1 MPYGTIVFRIV
12 SESFLILRQIIQH
25 LGSGRTELLDVPA
38 PGPRRGCLLVR
49 ATRSLVSLGTERM
62 LVEFGRGNWLSKAR
76 QQPEKFRA
84 VLSKIRSEGFLATVA
99 AVRSKLAQPI
109 PLGYCHVGQVL
120 DAGDVLGFSVGDRV
134 VSNSPHA
141 EVVSASPAFAARIP
155 ASVSDEHAIFTPL
168 AAVALQG
175 LRLLDAKPGETVV
188 VMGLGL
194 IGQLAVRLVR
204 ARGVAVVGI
213 DPDEAKRADA
223 KQAGAQVPELGTP
236 LSTLLPSGGVVGV
249 LITASTASDEPVNQ
263 AARLCRRRGRVVLVG
278 VTGLT
283 LNRADFYENEV
294 TFQVS
299 RSYGSADAADPSS
312 ARANFDEVLA
322 LMASGALDVA
332 PLLTSRHP
340 FAEALQIYD
349 DLRRPGAYGLLIE
362 YSVPNE
368 SLARTLP
375 GADWDSRTTGG
386 IGVIGCGNF
395 ASRVLVPELR
405 RQGASPAVFASA
417 NGLSAKLLGGSAATA
432 TTDVI
437 AVLEDPKV
445 ETVFIATRHDEHGE
459 LVRAALR
466 AGKNVWVE
474 KPLALT
480 EADLDATMAVARS
493 SSGLLAVG
501 FNRRHA
507 FLAIRLRA
515 SLAAYPGR
523 RHFTLEIN
531 AGRLPVD
538 HWSLDVKQGGGRIV
552 GEACHFVDLLRF
564 LAGSAIISARAL
576 SRDVDGQDGGA
587 FELGFANGDVAWL
600 RYHTDLP
607 SHLPKERIEV
617 AGEGWS
623 AVIDNWKSLRSV
635 HLPVASAWPAWLGGP
650 ARGKGHAE
658 ALDAFLS
665 AVRAAG
671 PASVSLDEIEEV
683 SRWSIRMQGM
693 LRS

>member
-1 MPYGTIVFRIV
+1 M
-12 SESFLILRQIIQH
+12 RQIVQH

-38 PGPRRGCLLVR
+38 PGPRRGRLLVR

-84 VLSKIRSEGFLATVA
+84 ALTKIRSEGFFATVA

-120 DAGDVLGFSVGDRV
+120 DAGEVPGFAAGDRV

-141 EVVSASPAFAARIP
+141 EVVSASPAFAAQIP
-155 ASVSDEHAIFTPL
+155 ASVSDEHAAFTPL
-168 AAVALQG
+168 AAIALQG

-194 IGQLAVRLVR
+194 IGQLAVRLLR
-204 ARGVAVVGI
+204 ARGVHVIGV
-213 DPDEAKRADA
+213 DPDAQKLADA
-223 KQAGAQVPELGTP
+223 KLAGALVPELGTP
-236 LSTLLPSGGVVGV
+236 LPALLTGGVAGV
-249 LITASTASDEPVNQ
+249 LITASTSSDEPVNQ

-278 VTGLT
+278 VTGLK

-299 RSYGSADAADPSS
+299 RSYGATDAADPSS
-312 ARANFDEVLA
+312 IRANFDEVLA
-322 LMASGALDVA
+322 LMASGSLDVA

-340 FAEALQIYD
+340 FAASPQIYD

-362 YSVPNE
+362 YAVTNE
-368 SLARTLP
+368 SLVRTLP
-375 GADWDSRTTGG
+375 GGDWDSLTPGG
-386 IGVIGCGNF
+386 IGIIGCGNF

-405 RQGASPAVFASA
+405 RQGASPSVFASA
-417 NGLSAKLLGGSAATA
+417 NGLSAKLLAGTSATS
-432 TTDVI
+432 TTDSS
-437 AVLEDPKV
+437 ALFDQPGLS
-445 ETVFIATRHDEHGE
+445 TVFIATRHDEHGE
-459 LVRAALR
+459 LVRSVLR
-466 AGKNVWVE
+466 AGKHVWVE

-493 SSGLLAVG
+493 SAPLLAVG

-507 FLAIRLRA
+507 FLSGRLRA
-515 SLAAYPGR
+515 ALAVNPGR
-523 RHFTLEIN
+523 RHFTLQVN
-531 AGRLPVD
+531 AGRLPAD
-538 HWSLDVKQGGGRIV
+538 HWTLDPRQGGGRIV

-564 LAGSAIISARAL
+564 LAGSPILSVRAL
-576 SRDVDGQDGGA
+576 SRDGDGQDGGD
-587 FELGFANGDVAWL
+587 FELSFTNGDIAWL
-600 RYHTDLP
+600 RYRTDLP
-607 SHLPKERIEV
+607 SHMPKERLEV

-623 AVIDNWKSLRSV
+623 AEIDNWKCLRSI
-635 HLPVASAWPAWLGGP
+635 HLPVVSAWPAWLGGP
-650 ARGKGHAE
+650 TRGKGHAE
-658 ALDAFLS
+658 ALTAFLF
-665 AVRAAG
+665 AVRTGG
-671 PASVSLDEIEEV
+671 PAPVSLDEIEEV

-693 LRS
+693 VRA

>member
-1 MPYGTIVFRIV
+1 
-12 SESFLILRQIIQH
+12 LRQIVQH
-25 LGSGRTELLDVPA
+25 LGSGRTELLVVPA
-38 PGPRRGCLLVR
+38 PGPRCGRLLVR
-49 ATRSLVSLGTERM
+49 ASRSLVSLGTERM
-62 LVEFGRGNWLSKAR
+62 LVEFGRGSWLSKAR
-76 QQPEKFRA
+76 QQPEKLRA
-84 VLSKIRSEGFLATVA
+84 VLAKIRSEGFFATVS

-109 PLGYCHVGQVL
+109 PLGYCHVGEVL
-120 DAGDVLGFSVGDRV
+120 DAGDVPGFTAGDRV

-141 EVVSASPAFAARIP
+141 EVVSASPGFAARIP
-155 ASVSDEHAIFTPL
+155 SAVSDEQAAFTPL

-175 LRLLDAKPGETVV
+175 LRLVDVRPGDTVV

-194 IGQLAVRLVR
+194 IGQLAVRLLR
-204 ARGVAVVGI
+204 ARGVIVVGI
-213 DPDEAKRADA
+213 DPDEAKRTDA
-223 KQAGAQVPELGTP
+223 KQAGALVPALGRP
-236 LSTLLPSGGVVGV
+236 LTTLLPSGGVAGV

-299 RSYGSADAADPSS
+299 RSYGSADASDPSS
-312 ARANFDEVLA
+312 ARANFDEVLT

-340 FAEALQIYD
+340 FAASPQIYD

-362 YSVPNE
+362 YAVPNE
-368 SLARTLP
+368 ALTRTLP

-395 ASRVLVPELR
+395 ASRVLVPELC

-417 NGLSAKLLGGSAATA
+417 NGLTAKLLAGTAATS
-432 TTDVI
+432 TTDTS
-437 AVLEDPKV
+437 ALFDHPGLS
-445 ETVFIATRHDEHGE
+445 TVFVATRHDEHGE
-459 LVRAALR
+459 LARAALR

-493 SSGLLAVG
+493 SQALLAVG
-501 FNRRHA
+501 FNRRFA
-507 FLAIRLRA
+507 PLAIRLRA
-515 SLAAYPGR
+515 ALASKSGPR
-523 RHFTLEIN
+523 RFTVDIN
-531 AGRLPVD
+531 AGRLPAG
-538 HWSLDVKQGGGRIV
+538 HWTLDPKQGGGRIV

-564 LAGSAIISARAL
+564 LSCSAIASVHAP
-576 SRDVDGQDGGA
+576 SRDGDGQDGGC
-587 FELGFANGDVAWL
+587 FEICFANGDIAAL
-600 RYHTDLP
+600 NYRTDLP
-607 SHLPKERIEV
+607 AHLPKERIEV

-623 AVIDNWKSLRSV
+623 AIIDNWRSLRSTNLSGAST
-635 HLPVASAWPAWLGGP
+635 LPVWLGGP

-658 ALDAFLS
+658 ALTAFL
-665 AVRAAG
+665 AG
-671 PASVSLDEIEEV
+671 TSLTPLDELEEI

>member
-1 MPYGTIVFRIV
+1 M
-12 SESFLILRQIIQH
+12 RQIVQH
-25 LGSGRTELLDVPA
+25 LGSGRTELVDVPA
-38 PGPRRGCLLVR
+38 PGPRRGRLLVR

-62 LVEFGRGNWLSKAR
+62 LVEFGRGGWLSKAR

-84 VLSKIRSEGFLATVA
+84 VLSKIRSEGFFATVS

-120 DAGDVLGFSVGDRV
+120 DAGEVPGFAAGDRV

-141 EVVSASPAFAARIP
+141 EVVSATPAFAARIP
-155 ASVSDEHAIFTPL
+155 SAVSDEHAAFTPL

-194 IGQLAVRLVR
+194 IGQLAVRLLR
-204 ARGVAVVGI
+204 ARDVTVVGV
-213 DPDEAKRADA
+213 DPDAAKRTDA
-223 KQAGAQVPELGTP
+223 KQAGALVPELGAP
-236 LSTLLPSGGVVGV
+236 LTTLVPGGAAGV
-249 LITASTASDEPVNQ
+249 LITASTSSDEPVNQ

-299 RSYGSADAADPSS
+299 RSYGSADASDPSS

-332 PLLTSRHP
+332 PLLTSTHSFTDAP
-340 FAEALQIYD
+340 KIYD

-362 YSVPNE
+362 YAVPNE
-368 SLARTLP
+368 SLTRTLP
-375 GADWDSRTTGG
+375 GGDWDSRTAGG

-395 ASRVLVPELR
+395 AARVLVPALR
-405 RQGASPAVFASA
+405 RQGASPSVFASA
-417 NGLSAKLLGGSAATA
+417 NGLSAVLLAGSAATA
-432 TTDVI
+432 TTDT
-437 AVLEDPKV
+437 AALLDHPGLT
-445 ETVFIATRHDEHGE
+445 TVFIATRHAEHGE

-480 EADLDATMAVARS
+480 EADLDATLAVARS
-493 SSGLLAVG
+493 SSAHLVVG
-501 FNRRHA
+501 FNRRFA
-507 FLAIRLRA
+507 PLAIRLREA
-515 SLAAYPGR
+515 LAAKSGSR
-523 RHFTLEIN
+523 RFTVDIN
-531 AGRLPVD
+531 AGRLPAD
-538 HWSLDVKQGGGRIV
+538 HWTLDPQQGGGRIV

-564 LAGSAIISARAL
+564 LSGSAIVSVETK
-576 SRDVDGQDGGA
+576 SRDLDGQDGGC
-587 FELGFANGDVAWL
+587 FELTFANGYVAAL
-600 RYHTDLP
+600 NYRTDLP
-607 SHLPKERIEV
+607 AHLPKERLSV
-617 AGEGWS
+617 SGDGWS
-623 AVIDNWKSLRSV
+623 AEIANWKSLHSTN
-635 HLPVASAWPAWLGGP
+635 LSGASARPVWLGGP

-658 ALDAFLS
+658 ALTAFLTGTS
-665 AVRAAG
+665 LT
-671 PASVSLDEIEEV
+671 PLDEIEEI

-693 LRS
+693 VRA

>member
-1 MPYGTIVFRIV
+1 M
-12 SESFLILRQIIQH
+12 RQIVQQ
-25 LGSGRTELLDVPA
+25 LGSGRTELVDVPA
-38 PGPRRGCLLVR
+38 PGPRRGRLLVR

-62 LVEFGRGNWLSKAR
+62 LVEFGRGGWLSKAR

-84 VLSKIRSEGFLATVA
+84 VIAKVRSEGFFATVS

-120 DAGDVLGFSVGDRV
+120 DTGEVSGFAAGDRV

-141 EVVSASPAFAARIP
+141 EVVSADPAFAARIP
-155 ASVSDEHAIFTPL
+155 DGVSDEHAAFTPL

-175 LRLLDAKPGETVV
+175 LRLVDAKPGETVV

-194 IGQLAVRLVR
+194 IGQLAVRLLR
-204 ARGVAVVGI
+204 ARGVTVVGI
-213 DPDEAKRADA
+213 DPDEAKRVDA
-223 KQAGAQVPELGTP
+223 KQAGALVPDLGAP
-236 LSTLLPSGGVVGV
+236 LTTLLPGGAAGV
-249 LITASTASDEPVNQ
+249 LITASTSSDEPVNQ

-299 RSYGSADAADPSS
+299 RSYGSADLADPSS

-340 FAEALQIYD
+340 FAASPQIYD

-362 YSVPNE
+362 YAVTNE
-368 SLARTLP
+368 ALARTIP
-375 GADWDSRTTGG
+375 GADWVSRTTGG

-395 ASRVLVPELR
+395 AARVLVPTLR
-405 RQGASPAVFASA
+405 RQGASPSVFASA
-417 NGLSAKLLGGSAATA
+417 NGLSAKLLAGVAATA
-432 TTDVI
+432 TTESSALLDQPG
-437 AVLEDPKV
+437 LT
-445 ETVFIATRHDEHGE
+445 TVFIATRHDEHGE
-459 LVRAALR
+459 LARAALQ
-466 AGKNVWVE
+466 AGKIAWVE

-480 EADLDATMAVARS
+480 EADLDATIAVARS
-493 SSGLLAVG
+493 SSAHLAVG
-501 FNRRHA
+501 FNRRFA
-507 FLAIRLRA
+507 PLAVRLRA
-515 SLAAYPGR
+515 ALAAKSGLR
-523 RHFTLEIN
+523 RFTVDIN
-531 AGRLPVD
+531 AGRLPAS
-538 HWSLDVKQGGGRIV
+538 HWTLDPQQGGGRIV

-564 LAGSAIISARAL
+564 LSGSAIASVHAV
-576 SRDVDGQDGGA
+576 SRDGDGQDGGC
-587 FELGFANGDVAWL
+587 FELKFVNGDLAVL
-600 RYHTDLP
+600 NYRTDLP
-607 SHLPKERIEV
+607 AHLPKERIEV

-623 AVIDNWKSLRSV
+623 AEIDNWKSLRSTN
-635 HLPVASAWPAWLGGP
+635 LSGASARPAWLGGP

-658 ALDAFLS
+658 ALTAFLARS
-665 AVRAAG
+665 T
-671 PASVSLDEIEEV
+671 PVSLDEIEEV

-693 LRS
+693 KV

>member
-1 MPYGTIVFRIV
+1 M
-12 SESFLILRQIIQH
+12 RQIVQH

-38 PGPRRGCLLVR
+38 PGPRRGRLLVR

-62 LVEFGRGNWLSKAR
+62 LVEFGRGGWFSKAR

-84 VLSKIRSEGFLATVA
+84 VLAKIRSEGFFATIS

-120 DAGDVLGFSVGDRV
+120 DAGEVHGFAAGDRV

-141 EVVSASPAFAARIP
+141 EVVSADPAFAARIP
-155 ASVSDEHAIFTPL
+155 DGVYDEHAAFTPL

-175 LRLLDAKPGETVV
+175 LRLVDARPGETVV

-194 IGQLAVRLVR
+194 IGQLAVRLLR
-204 ARGVAVVGI
+204 ARGVTVVGI

-223 KQAGAQVPELGTP
+223 KQAGALVPELGAP
-236 LSTLLPSGGVVGV
+236 LTTLLPGGAAGV
-249 LITASTASDEPVNQ
+249 LITASTSSDEPVNQ

-278 VTGLT
+278 VTGLA

-299 RSYGSADAADPSS
+299 RSYGSADASDPSS

-322 LMASGALDVA
+322 LMALGALDVA
-332 PLLTSRHP
+332 PLLTSTHSFTVAP
-340 FAEALQIYD
+340 KIYD

-362 YSVPNE
+362 YAVPND
-368 SLARTLP
+368 SLTRTLP
-375 GADWDSRTTGG
+375 GGDWDSRIAGG
-386 IGVIGCGNF
+386 IGIIGCGNF
-395 ASRVLVPELR
+395 AARVLVPELR
-405 RQGASPAVFASA
+405 RQGASPTIFASA
-417 NGLSAKLLGGSAATA
+417 NGLSAKLLAGSAATA
-432 TTDVI
+432 TTDTT
-437 AVLEDPKV
+437 ALLDHPGLA
-445 ETVFIATRHDEHGE
+445 TVFIATRHDEHGE

-493 SSGLLAVG
+493 SSGHLAVG
-501 FNRRHA
+501 FNRRFA
-507 FLAIRLRA
+507 PLAVRLRA
-515 SLAAYPGR
+515 ALAAKSGPR
-523 RHFTLEIN
+523 RFTVDVN
-531 AGRLPVD
+531 AGRLPAG
-538 HWSLDVKQGGGRIV
+538 HWTLDPKQGGGRIV

-564 LAGSAIISARAL
+564 LSGSAIATAHCL
-576 SRDVDGQDGGA
+576 SRDGDGQDGGCL
-587 FELGFANGDVAWL
+587 EMKFANGDIATL
-600 RYHTDLP
+600 NYRTDLP

-617 AGEGWS
+617 AADGWS
-623 AVIDNWKSLRSV
+623 AEIDNWKSLSSQN
-635 HLPVASAWPAWLGGP
+635 LPGASTLPTWLGGP

-658 ALDAFLS
+658 ALTAFLARS
-665 AVRAAG
+665 T
-671 PASVSLDEIEEV
+671 PVSLDEIEEV

-693 LRS
+693 K

>member
-1 MPYGTIVFRIV
+1 M
-12 SESFLILRQIIQH
+12 RQIIQH
-25 LGSGRTELLDVPA
+25 LGSGRTKLLDVPA
-38 PGPRRGCLLVR
+38 PGPRRGRLLVR

-62 LVEFGRGNWLSKAR
+62 LVEFGRGGWLSKAR

-84 VLSKIRSEGFLATVA
+84 VIAKVRSEGFFATVS

-120 DAGDVLGFSVGDRV
+120 DTGEVSGFAAGDRV

-141 EVVSASPAFAARIP
+141 EVILADPAFAARIP
-155 ASVSDEHAIFTPL
+155 DGVSDEHAAFTPL

-175 LRLLDAKPGETVV
+175 LRLVDARPGDTVV

-194 IGQLAVRLVR
+194 IGQLAVRLLR
-204 ARGVAVVGI
+204 ARGVTVVGI
-213 DPDEAKRADA
+213 DPDEAKRVDA
-223 KQAGAQVPELGTP
+223 KQAGAMVPELGTP
-236 LSTLLPSGGVVGV
+236 LTTLLLGGAAGV
-249 LITASTASDEPVNQ
+249 LITASTSSDEPVNQ

-278 VTGLT
+278 VTGLA

-299 RSYGSADAADPSS
+299 RSYGSADASDPSS

-332 PLLTSRHP
+332 LLLTSTHSFTDAP
-340 FAEALQIYD
+340 KIYD

-362 YSVPNE
+362 YAVPNE
-368 SLARTLP
+368 SLTRTLP
-375 GADWDSRTTGG
+375 GGDWDSRTTGG
-386 IGVIGCGNF
+386 IGIIGCGNF

-405 RQGASPAVFASA
+405 RQGASPSAFASA
-417 NGLSAKLLGGSAATA
+417 NGLSAKLLAGSAATA
-432 TTDVI
+432 TTDTV
-437 AVLEDPKV
+437 ALLDHPGLT
-445 ETVFIATRHDEHGE
+445 TVFIATRHAEHGE

-493 SSGLLAVG
+493 SSGHLAVG
-501 FNRRHA
+501 FNRRFA
-507 FLAIRLRA
+507 PLAVRLRA
-515 SLAAYPGR
+515 ALVAQSGPR
-523 RHFTLEIN
+523 RFTVEIN
-531 AGRLPVD
+531 AGRLPAN
-538 HWSLDVKQGGGRIV
+538 HWTLDPRQGGGRIV

-564 LAGSAIISARAL
+564 LSGSAIATAHCL
-576 SRDVDGQDGGA
+576 SRDGDGQDGGC
-587 FELGFANGDVAWL
+587 FEMKFANGDIAAL
-600 RYHTDLP
+600 NYRTDLP
-607 SHLPKERIEV
+607 AHLPKERIAV
-617 AGEGWS
+617 AGDGWS
-623 AVIDNWKSLRSV
+623 AEIDNWKSLSSQNLPGISV
-635 HLPVASAWPAWLGGP
+635 LPAWLGGP

-658 ALDAFLS
+658 ALAAFLARS
-665 AVRAAG
+665 T
-671 PASVSLDEIEEV
+671 PVSLDEIEEV

-693 LRS
+693 K

>member
-1 MPYGTIVFRIV
+1 M
-12 SESFLILRQIIQH
+12 RQIVQH
-25 LGSGRTELLDVPA
+25 LGSGRTELVDLPA
-38 PGPRRGCLLVR
+38 PGPLRGRLLVR

-62 LVEFGRGNWLSKAR
+62 LVEFGRGSWLSKAR

-84 VLSKIRSEGFLATVA
+84 VLAKIRSEGFFATIS

-120 DAGDVLGFSVGDRV
+120 DAGDVPSFAAGDRV
-134 VSNSPHA
+134 VSNSSHA

-155 ASVSDEHAIFTPL
+155 AAVSDEQAAFTPL

-175 LRLLDAKPGETVV
+175 LRLVDARPGETVV

-194 IGQLAVRLVR
+194 IGQLAVRLLR
-204 ARGVAVVGI
+204 ARGVTVVGI
-213 DPDEAKRADA
+213 DPDEVKRADA
-223 KQAGAQVPELGTP
+223 KQAGAMVPELGTP
-236 LSTLLPSGGVVGV
+236 LTALLPSGGVAGV

-299 RSYGSADAADPSS
+299 RSYGSADLADPSS

-340 FAEALQIYD
+340 FAASPQIYD

-362 YSVPNE
+362 YAVPND
-368 SLARTLP
+368 SLTRTLP
-375 GADWDSRTTGG
+375 GGDWDSRTAGG
-386 IGVIGCGNF
+386 IGIIGCGNF
-395 ASRVLVPELR
+395 AARVLVPELR
-405 RQGASPAVFASA
+405 RQGASPSVFASA
-417 NGLSAKLLGGSAATA
+417 NGLSAKLLAGSAATS
-432 TTDVI
+432 TTDT
-437 AVLEDPKV
+437 AAMLDHPGLT
-445 ETVFIATRHDEHGE
+445 TVFIATRHDEHGE
-459 LVRAALR
+459 LARAALQ
-466 AGKNVWVE
+466 AGKNAWVE

-480 EADLDATMAVARS
+480 EADLDATIAVARS
-493 SSGLLAVG
+493 SSAHLAVG
-501 FNRRHA
+501 FNRRFA
-507 FLAIRLRA
+507 PLAVRLRA
-515 SLAAYPGR
+515 ALAAKSGLR
-523 RHFTLEIN
+523 RFTVDIN
-531 AGRLPVD
+531 AGRLPAS
-538 HWSLDVKQGGGRIV
+538 HWTLDPQQGGGRIV

-564 LAGSAIISARAL
+564 LSGSAIASVHAV
-576 SRDVDGQDGGA
+576 SRDGDGQDGGC
-587 FELGFANGDVAWL
+587 FELKFVNGDLAVL
-600 RYHTDLP
+600 NYRTDLP
-607 SHLPKERIEV
+607 AHLPKERIEV

-623 AVIDNWKSLRSV
+623 AEIDNWKSLRSTN
-635 HLPVASAWPAWLGGP
+635 LSGASARPAWLGGP

-658 ALDAFLS
+658 ALTAFL
-665 AVRAAG
+665 AG
-671 PASVSLDEIEEV
+671 TSLTPLDELEEV

-693 LRS
+693 K

>member
-1 MPYGTIVFRIV
+1 M
-12 SESFLILRQIIQH
+12 RQIVQH
-25 LGSGRTELLDVPA
+25 LGSGRTELVDIPA
-38 PGPRRGCLLVR
+38 PGPRRGRLLVR
-49 ATRSLVSLGTERM
+49 TTRSLVSLGTERM
-62 LVEFGRGNWLSKAR
+62 LVEFGRGSWLSKAR

-84 VLSKIRSEGFLATVA
+84 VLAKVRSEGLFATVSA
-99 AVRSKLAQPI
+99 IRSKLAQPI

-120 DAGDVLGFSVGDRV
+120 DAGEVPGFASGDRV

-141 EVVSASPAFAARIP
+141 EVISALPAFAARIP
-155 ASVSDEHAIFTPL
+155 ASVSDEQATFTPL

-175 LRLLDAKPGETVV
+175 LRLLDAKPSETVV

-194 IGQLAVRLVR
+194 IGQLAVRLLR
-204 ARGVAVVGI
+204 ARGVQVIGV
-213 DPDEAKRADA
+213 DPDAAKRTDA
-223 KQAGAQVPELGTP
+223 KQAGALVPDLGAS
-236 LSTLLPSGGVVGV
+236 LFTLLPPDGVAGV
-249 LITASTASDEPVNQ
+249 LITASTSSDEPVNQ

-294 TFQVS
+294 SFQVS
-299 RSYGSADAADPSS
+299 RSYGSADAADSSS

-340 FAEALQIYD
+340 FAEAPKIYD

-362 YSVPNE
+362 YAVPNE
-368 SLARTLP
+368 ALVRTLP
-375 GADWDSRTTGG
+375 GTDWDSRTTGG

-395 ASRVLVPELR
+395 AARVLVPALR

-417 NGLSAKLLGGSAATA
+417 NGLSAKLLAGVAATA
-432 TTDVI
+432 TTETTALLDQPG
-437 AVLEDPKV
+437 LS
-445 ETVFIATRHDEHGE
+445 TVFIATRHDEHGE
-459 LVRAALR
+459 LARAALR

-493 SSGLLAVG
+493 SSGHLAVG
-501 FNRRHA
+501 FNRRFA
-507 FLAIRLRA
+507 LLAVRLRA
-515 SLAAYPGR
+515 ALAAKSGPR
-523 RHFTLEIN
+523 RFTVDIN
-531 AGRLPVD
+531 AGRLPAG
-538 HWSLDVKQGGGRIV
+538 HWTLDSQQGGGRIV

-564 LAGSAIISARAL
+564 LSGSAIVSVEAK
-576 SRDVDGQDGGA
+576 SRDFDGQDGGY
-587 FELGFANGDVAWL
+587 FELNFANGDVAAL
-600 RYHTDLP
+600 NYRTDLP
-607 SHLPKERIEV
+607 AHLPKERLAV
-617 AGEGWS
+617 SGEGWS
-623 AVIDNWKSLRSV
+623 AEIDNWKSLRSQN
-635 HLPVASAWPAWLGGP
+635 LPGASVLPAWLAGP

-658 ALDAFLS
+658 ALAAFLTGTS
-665 AVRAAG
+665 LT
-671 PASVSLDEIEEV
+671 PLDELDEI